1 MRIPVRFSFILAAA
15 VLVCCGAVIPSVTF
29 AGGGGPAKPAAS
41 PKPDSQKKV
50 WTNDD
55 VERLNPE
62 FVVDRAQHGGTS
74 SAAALPIVVVQPART
89 APKSIAH
96 RAPLDPQQDPLWYGQ
111 QVTALNAELSAIDDR
126 EEQLREFRATGAGLP
141 TGLMLNAPVEGIT
154 TDNLIAQLESRR
166 QEIAQQIDALGDLA
180 RQNNL
185 PPGILVEGRGLMQ
198 VAGEPSVAEQR
209 AVVALLAQDASDQLA
224 QVQGVVAGMQEQL
237 AAKGITLVQPAP
249 GQVGNMTTDLLER
262 LDSRADALQS
272 VISEVDDAARGLGVP
287 PSDLR

>member
-1 MRIPVRFSFILAAA
+1 MRNPVGFSFFLAAA
-15 VLVCCGAVIPSVTF
+15 ALLCFGAFVPAVTF
-29 AGGGGPAKPAAS
+29 AGGGSAKPAAS
-41 PKPDSQKKV
+41 PNPDSQKKV

-62 FVVDRAQHGGTS
+62 FVVGRAPQVGSS
-74 SAAALPIVVVQPART
+74 SAAAPSIVAVQPVRIAT
-89 APKSIAH
+89 KSIAR

-111 QVTALNAELSAIDDR
+111 QVTALDAELSAIDDR
-126 EEQLREFRATGAGLP
+126 EEQLREFRATSAGLP
-141 TGLMLNAPVEGIT
+141 TGLVLNAPVEGIT

-185 PPGILVEGRGLMQ
+185 PPGILVEGRGLVQ
-198 VAGEPSVAEQR
+198 VAGEPSVADQR
-209 AVVALLAQDASDQLA
+209 AVVALLAEDASDQLA

-237 AAKGITLVQPAP
+237 AAQGITLTQPAP

-262 LDSRADALQS
+262 LDSRANALQN
-272 VISEVDDAARGLGVP
+272 VISEVDDAARGLGVSP
-287 PSDLR
+287 GDLR

>member
-1 MRIPVRFSFILAAA
+1 MRIPVRFSLLLAAA
-15 VLVCCGAVIPSVTF
+15 VLFCFGAVMPAVTF

-62 FVVDRAQHGGTS
+62 FVVNRAHQTS
-74 SAAALPIVVVQPART
+74 TVSLPIVVVQPL
-89 APKSIAH
+89 APAPQRVIV

-126 EEQLREFRATGAGLP
+126 EEELREFRATSAGLP
-141 TGLMLNAPVEGIT
+141 TGLVLNAPVEGIS
-154 TDNLIAQLESRR
+154 TDNLISQLESRR
-166 QEIAQQIDALGDLA
+166 QEIAQQIDALGDLV

-185 PPGILVEGRGLMQ
+185 PPGILVEGRGLVQ
-198 VAGEPSVAEQR
+198 IAGEPSVEEQR

-224 QVQGVVAGMQEQL
+224 QVQGAVSGMQEQL

-287 PSDLR
+287 PGDLR

>member
-1 MRIPVRFSFILAAA
+1 MRIPVRFSFFLATAA
-15 VLVCCGAVIPSVTF
+15 LLCFGAFVPAVTF
-29 AGGGGPAKPAAS
+29 AGGGPA
-41 PKPDSQKKV
+41 KPDSQKKI

-62 FVVDRAQHGGTS
+62 FVVNRAPQTTTVS
-74 SAAALPIVVVQPART
+74 SPIVVAQPLRR
-89 APKSIAH
+89 APQRVIV
-96 RAPLDPQQDPLWYGQ
+96 REPLDPQQDPLWYGQ

-141 TGLMLNAPVEGIT
+141 TGLVLNAPCGGIT

-166 QEIAQQIDALGDLA
+166 QEIARQIDALGDLA

-185 PPGILVEGRGLMQ
+185 PPGILVEGRGLAQ
-198 VAGEPSVAEQR
+198 VASEPSVADQR

-224 QVQGVVAGMQEQL
+224 EVQGVVAGMQDQL
-237 AAKGITLVQPAP
+237 ATKGITLTQPTP

-272 VISEVDDAARGLGVP
+272 VIGEVDDAARGLGVP
-287 PSDLR
+287 PGDLR